1 MAYVTEESVQQW
13 LENTKYN
20 IPGVDDELVE
30 TAVDVS
36 FALLARRYDTTVWTD
51 SSTTPRL
58 VLKLLNMLV
67 ASYTLRRSVSEDDGQ
82 ANYADWLEKRALS
95 LLEGLAGGQ
104 LEIPGVDP
112 DPGATATEGLE
123 FWPTQDATDL
133 WFEEGDVEGAAAQAF
148 NMQQVF

>member
-1 MAYVTEESVQQW
+1 MAYVTEKSVQSW

-20 IPGVDDELVE
+20 LSGLDSEHVE
-30 TAVDVS
+30 TAIDVAFS
-36 FALLARRYDTTVWTD
+36 LLTRRYDTTVWTD
-51 SSTTPRL
+51 DSTTPRL

-67 ASYTLRRSVSEDDGQ
+67 ASYTLRRSIMEDDGT

-112 DPGATATEGLE
+112 DPGATSTEGLE

-133 WFEEGDVEGAAAQAF
+133 WFEEGDVEGAAALAF
-148 NMQQVF
+148 TMQKTF